1 MFEPL
6 KMRVKDKAERTAI
19 GLVGGLLMLVG
30 LCFLTAAAWMA
41 ISLAAD
47 PLMAALIIGGAYFGL
62 GLIFVGVAKY
72 KRRQYATPAQ
82 AAYQAPGQASGAASD
97 AAAGQAPTGAIA
109 PMLVTAF
116 MEGFGAGMATRRR
129 PDRG

>member
-30 LCFLTAAAWMA
+30 LGFLTAAAWMA

-47 PLMAALIIGGAYFGL
+47 PLMASLIIGGAYFGL
-62 GLIFVGVAKY
+62 GLIFIGAAKL
-72 KRRQYATPAQ
+72 KRRHYVAPTQS
-82 AAYQAPGQASGAASD
+82 AYQAAD
-97 AAAGQAPTGAIA
+97 TAAGQASEAGANPSSSGSVA
-109 PMLVTAF
+109 PMLVAAF

-129 PDRG
+129 P